1 MIRPPSTRTARTIP
15 PPPDPSSRTRTALP
29 PPYQQN
35 PYQPQQ
41 PYQQPSPQQGY
52 PQQGYPQQGPPY
64 GAPQQYPPPYGYYQ
78 QQAPKHPS
86 ATTALVL
93 GIIGLVGIVMCG
105 GITLVLSP
113 FAWGIGGRAVKEID
127 QAQPGTYSGRDL
139 ANAGR
144 IMGIIGTV
152 LPDHRGAVGRG
163 DHRGRGRERP
173 DLHDRDTSS

>member
-1 MIRPPSTRTARTIP
+1 MSSN
-15 PPPDPSSRTRTALP
+15 DPSAPGPEQQNPYGAP

-41 PYQQPSPQQGY
+41 PPYGQPYQQPYQQPYAQQGY
-52 PQQGYPQQGPPY
+52 PQQQG
-64 GAPQQYPPPYGYYQ
+64 QPPYGYYQ

-93 GIIGLVGIVMCG
+93 GIIGLAGIATCG
-105 GITLVLSP
+105 GITLILSP

-127 QAQPGTYSGRDL
+127 QAAPGTYTGRDL

-144 IMGIIGTV
+144 ITGIIGTV
-152 LPDHRGAVGRG
+152 LLILGVLAVVAIIALAIAS
-163 DHRGRGRERP
+163 DP
-173 DLHDRDTSS
+173 TFTTDSNS